1 MKKLLSILAVCLLSL
16 QAVFALGDAQF
27 GIDLGA
33 GIVTNFGSSQDV
45 LSLKPGYNDL
55 ALKPNFGWRL
65 GFEASW
71 NLKSIGQGG
80 PVEAGPRWV
89 LQAGFSTR
97 GYHWKNKS
105 YKESLHT
112 FDFQV
117 APFLFGWHFN
127 FRGGEIGL
135 RPHTGPYVSIDF
147 AGLTKIKDDD
157 EDLGIE
163 DEKTSIWDKD
173 VINDKGDKKRSHQ
186 FFDVG
191 WQEGVDVYL
200 LDQHLYLGIMV
211 QEGFMQF
218 VKKDFRGGYSAG
230 THFGFMA
237 RVGYRF

>member
-1 MKKLLSILAVCLLSL
+1 MKKVLSIVAACLFSL
-16 QAVFALGDAQF
+16 QAAFALGDPQF

-33 GIVTNFGSSQDV
+33 GIVTNLGSSTD
-45 LSLKPGYNDL
+45 LFALKGAKGDYM
-55 ALKPNFGWRL
+55 LKPNFGWRL

-89 LQAGFSTR
+89 LQAAISTR
-97 GYHWKNKS
+97 GYHWKSKDLD

-112 FDFQV
+112 FDLQV

-135 RPHTGPYVSIDF
+135 RPHTGPYVSFDF
-147 AGLTKIKDDD
+147 AGMTSWKEEIAG
-157 EDLGIE
+157 ET
-163 DEKTSIWDKD
+163 EKGSTSIWDKD
-173 VINDKGDKKRSHQ
+173 KAGDGKKCSHQ

-200 LDQHLYLGIMV
+200 AQERLYIGLLV
-211 QEGFMQF
+211 QEGFMQMT
-218 VKKDFRGGYSAG
+218 KKSFRPDNIYAG